1 MKTDYT
7 HIALVLDRSGSMA
20 QIRTDTIGGVNTFL
34 QTQQEAPGDCTFTLV
49 QFDST
54 AIETVVDA
62 QPVKSVAPLT
72 KETFVPWHN
81 TPLYDAIGQ
90 TIDAT
95 GRFLERL
102 DEPARPS
109 KVIFVIVTDGLENA
123 SQHFTA
129 VRVRQIVQHQT
140 EVYKWEF
147 VFIGANI
154 DSYAV
159 GQNLGIG
166 REQTMNFAAN
176 DQGVR
181 FCFQAV
187 AGNVQEVRS
196 GKKGRHLLQARTTRS
211 PTRRRGEGI
220 TGGNG

>member
-20 QIRTDTIGGVNTFL
+20 QIRCDTIGGVNTFL
-34 QTQQEAPGDCTFTLV
+34 KTQQEAPGECTFTLV

-54 AIETVVDA
+54 AIETIVDA

-72 KETFVPWHN
+72 EKTFVPRHN

-90 TIDAT
+90 TIDDT

-102 DEPARPS
+102 DEPIRSS

-123 SQHFTA
+123 SQLFTA
-129 VRVRQIVQHQT
+129 LRVRQMIQHQT
-140 EVYKWEF
+140 QVYKWEF

-159 GQNLGIG
+159 GQNIG
-166 REQTMNFAAN
+166 VVRGKTMNFASNSASVDSAFAALSEN
-176 DQGVR
+176 VLLCRVGKYHDTSFKKEQR
-181 FCFQAV
+181 EAQRA
-187 AGNVQEVRS
+187 AGAKE
-196 GKKGRHLLQARTTRS
+196 
-211 PTRRRGEGI
+211 
-220 TGGNG
+220 

>member
-34 QTQQEAPGDCTFTLV
+34 QSQQEAPGDCTFTLV

-54 AIETVVDA
+54 AIETIVDA

-72 KETFVPWHN
+72 KETFVPRHN
-81 TPLYDAIGQ
+81 TPLYDAIGR

-102 DEPARPS
+102 EEPARPS
-109 KVIFVIVTDGLENA
+109 RVVFVIVTDGLENA
-123 SQHFTA
+123 SRQFTA
-129 VRVRQIVQHQT
+129 ARVRDMIQHQT
-140 EVYKWEF
+140 NVYKWEF

-154 DSYAV
+154 DSYAI
-159 GQNLGIG
+159 GRNIGIG

-176 DQGVR
+176 PAGVS
-181 FCFQAV
+181 
-187 AGNVQEVRS
+187 AGFAAIGENVYE
-196 GKKGRHLLQARTTRS
+196 ARV
-211 PTRRRGEGI
+211 
-220 TGGNG
+220 